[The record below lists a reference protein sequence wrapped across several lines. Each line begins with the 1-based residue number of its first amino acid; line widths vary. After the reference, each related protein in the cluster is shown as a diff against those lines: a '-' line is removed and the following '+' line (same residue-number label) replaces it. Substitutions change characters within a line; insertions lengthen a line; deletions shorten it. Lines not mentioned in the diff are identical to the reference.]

1 MAADRQTSAT
11 SARIARS
18 RMCSSTAA
26 FWPRTVSRPGLSFFR
41 ERDERY
47 ADIIRVA
54 ADAFGEDDCE
64 SIGGTSEMTGPSP
77 ALFGHRSS

>member
-1 MAADRQTSAT
+1 
-11 SARIARS
+11 
-18 RMCSSTAA
+18 MCSSTAA

-47 ADIIRVA
+47 ADIIRVG

-64 SIGGTSEMTGPSP
+64 SIGGCAGRLAPGNRMCRAG
-77 ALFGHRSS
+77 ARMCGVAVR